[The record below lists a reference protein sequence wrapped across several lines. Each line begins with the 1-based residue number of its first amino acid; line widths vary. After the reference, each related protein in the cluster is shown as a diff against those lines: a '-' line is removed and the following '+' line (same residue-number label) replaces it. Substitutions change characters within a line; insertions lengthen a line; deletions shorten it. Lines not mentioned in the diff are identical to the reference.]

1 MHSGGATRAVQALYG
16 FVRYNLTTRN
26 GLAADLSDTSRRRQQ
41 LQKTLGML
49 VRMGRREMAG
59 RGLDD
64 VKDQ

>member
-26 GLAADLSDTSRRRQQ
+26 GLAAILSDTSRRRQQ